1 MSAFKNFNQ
10 ARDRPGEYL
19 PAGDVMTSPNAPIA
33 LEDLDEGMTASLDQT
48 VSGEDVARFGEAT
61 GDFNPLHFDAEFA
74 ATTVFG
80 APIAHGILS
89 AGYISAVIGT
99 RLPGPG
105 TIYLSQQ
112 LKFRSPV
119 RIGDTVTAQVTVA
132 DVDRDRRR
140 VRLETA
146 CLVGGEVVLEGEAL
160 VLVPQRA

>member
-1 MSAFKNFNQ
+1 
-10 ARDRPGEYL
+10 
-19 PAGDVMTSPNAPIA
+19 MTSPNATIA
-33 LEDLDEGMTASLDQT
+33 VEDLHEGMTASLEQT
-48 VSGEDVARFGEAT
+48 VSQEDVARFAEVT
-61 GDFNPLHFDAEFA
+61 GDSNPLHFDAGFA

-112 LKFRSPV
+112 LKFRAPV
-119 RIGDTVTAQVTVA
+119 RIGDTVTARVTVA
-132 DVDRDRRR
+132 AVDRARRR

-160 VLVPQRA
+160 VLVPERA

>member
-1 MSAFKNFNQ
+1 
-10 ARDRPGEYL
+10 
-19 PAGDVMTSPNAPIA
+19 MTSPNATIA
-33 LEDLDEGMTASLDQT
+33 VEDLHEGMTASLEQT
-48 VSGEDVARFGEAT
+48 VSREDVARFAEVT
-61 GDFNPLHFDAEFA
+61 GDFNPLHFDADFA

-80 APIAHGILS
+80 APIAHGVLS

-112 LKFRSPV
+112 LKFRAPV
-119 RIGDTVTAQVTVA
+119 RIGDTVTARVTVA
-132 DVDRDRRR
+132 AVDRARRR

-160 VLVPQRA
+160 VLVPERA

>member
-1 MSAFKNFNQ
+1 M
-10 ARDRPGEYL
+10 
-19 PAGDVMTSPNAPIA
+19 MTSPNAPIA
-33 LEDLDEGMTASLDQT
+33 FEDLDEGMTASIEQT
-48 VSGEDVARFGEAT
+48 VSKEDVAGFGKVT

-119 RIGDTVTAQVTVA
+119 RIGDTVTARVTVA
-132 DVDRDRRR
+132 AVDRDRRR

-146 CLVGGEVVLEGEAL
+146 CLVGDEVVLEGEAQ
-160 VLVPQRA
+160 VLVPQRT

>member
-1 MSAFKNFNQ
+1 MS
-10 ARDRPGEYL
+10 
-19 PAGDVMTSPNAPIA
+19 TTNATIA
-33 LEDLDEGMTASLDQT
+33 VEDLHEGMTDSLEHT
-48 VSGEDVARFGEAT
+48 VSPEDVAQFAEVT
-61 GDFNPLHFDAEFA
+61 GDSNPLHFDADFA

-112 LKFRSPV
+112 LRFRAPV
-119 RIGDTVTAQVTVA
+119 RIGDTVTARVTVA
-132 DVDRDRRR
+132 AVDRARRR

-160 VLVPQRA
+160 VLVPERA

>member
-1 MSAFKNFNQ
+1 MS
-10 ARDRPGEYL
+10 
-19 PAGDVMTSPNAPIA
+19 TTNATIA
-33 LEDLDEGMTASLDQT
+33 VEDLHEGMTDSLEHT
-48 VSGEDVARFGEAT
+48 VSREDVAQFAEVT
-61 GDFNPLHFDAEFA
+61 GDSNPLHFDADFA

-112 LKFRSPV
+112 LRFRAPV
-119 RIGDTVTAQVTVA
+119 RIGDTVTARVTVA
-132 DVDRDRRR
+132 AVDRTRRR

-160 VLVPQRA
+160 VLVPERA

>member
-1 MSAFKNFNQ
+1 
-10 ARDRPGEYL
+10 
-19 PAGDVMTSPNAPIA
+19 MTSPNAPIA
-33 LEDLDEGMTASLDQT
+33 LENLDEGMTASLEQT
-48 VSGEDVARFGEAT
+48 VSGEDVARFGEVT

-74 ATTVFG
+74 ATTVFR
-80 APIAHGILS
+80 APIAHGVLS

-112 LKFRSPV
+112 LKFRAPV
-119 RIGDTVTAQVTVA
+119 RIGDTVTARVTVA
-132 DVDRDRRR
+132 AVDRARRR

-160 VLVPQRA
+160 VMVPERA

>member
-1 MSAFKNFNQ
+1 
-10 ARDRPGEYL
+10 
-19 PAGDVMTSPNAPIA
+19 MTSPNATIA
-33 LEDLDEGMTASLDQT
+33 VEDLHEGMTASLEQT
-48 VSGEDVARFGEAT
+48 VSREDVARFAEVT
-61 GDFNPLHFDAEFA
+61 GDFNPLHFDADFA

-112 LKFRSPV
+112 LKFRAPV
-119 RIGDTVTAQVTVA
+119 RIGDTVTARVTVA
-132 DVDRDRRR
+132 AVDRARRR

-160 VLVPQRA
+160 VLVPERA

>member
-1 MSAFKNFNQ
+1 
-10 ARDRPGEYL
+10 
-19 PAGDVMTSPNAPIA
+19 MTSPNATIA
-33 LEDLDEGMTASLDQT
+33 VEDLHEGMTASLEQT
-48 VSGEDVARFGEAT
+48 VSREDVARFAEVT
-61 GDFNPLHFDAEFA
+61 GDFNPLHFDADFA

-112 LKFRSPV
+112 LKFRAPV
-119 RIGDTVTAQVTVA
+119 RIGDTVTARVTVA
-132 DVDRDRRR
+132 AVDRARRR

-160 VLVPQRA
+160 VLVPEPS

>member
-1 MSAFKNFNQ
+1 MTNKTTEQHFSEINEG
-10 ARDRPGEYL
+10 DRFEG
-19 PAGDVMTSPNAPIA
+19 APFTPSRETIKRFA
-33 LEDLDEGMTASLDQT
+33 EASL
-48 VSGEDVARFGEAT
+48 V
-61 GDFNPLHFDAEFA
+61 FNPLHFDDEFA

-89 AGYISAVIGT
+89 AGFISAVIGT

-119 RIGDTVTAQVTVA
+119 RIGDTVTAHVTVA

-140 VRLETA
+140 VRLDTA

>member
-1 MSAFKNFNQ
+1 MRLLDAICI
-10 ARDRPGEYL
+10 
-19 PAGDVMTSPNAPIA
+19 GDEFERIWTIS
-33 LEDLDEGMTASLDQT
+33 EDILAEFAKIS
-48 VSGEDVARFGEAT
+48 

-80 APIAHGILS
+80 APIAHGILA

-119 RIGDTVTAQVTVA
+119 RIGDTVTAHVTVA

>member
-1 MSAFKNFNQ
+1 M
-10 ARDRPGEYL
+10 
-19 PAGDVMTSPNAPIA
+19 MTSPHAPIA
-33 LEDLDEGMTASLDQT
+33 VEDLHEGMTASLEQT
-48 VSGEDVARFGEAT
+48 VSREDVNRFGEVT
-61 GDFNPLHFDAEFA
+61 GDINPLHFDAEFA
-74 ATTVFG
+74 ASTVFG

-112 LKFRSPV
+112 LKFRAPV
-119 RIGDTVTAQVTVA
+119 RIGDTVTARVTVA
-132 DVDRDRRR
+132 AVDRARRR

-160 VLVPQRA
+160 VLVPERA

>member
-1 MSAFKNFNQ
+1 
-10 ARDRPGEYL
+10 
-19 PAGDVMTSPNAPIA
+19 MTSPNATIA
-33 LEDLDEGMTASLDQT
+33 VEDLHQGMTASLEQT
-48 VSGEDVARFGEAT
+48 VSREDVARFAEVT
-61 GDFNPLHFDAEFA
+61 GDFNPLHFDADFA

-112 LKFRSPV
+112 LKFRAPV
-119 RIGDTVTAQVTVA
+119 RIGDTVTARVTVA
-132 DVDRDRRR
+132 AVDRARRR

-160 VLVPQRA
+160 VLVPERA

>member
-1 MSAFKNFNQ
+1 MSNQ
-10 ARDRPGEYL
+10 SRDRPGED
-19 PAGDVMTSPNAPIA
+19 PRAGDVMTSPNAPIA
-33 LEDLDEGMTASLDQT
+33 LENLDEGMTASLEQT
-48 VSGEDVARFGEAT
+48 VSGEDVARFGEVT

-74 ATTVFG
+74 ATTVFR

-112 LKFRSPV
+112 LKFRAPV
-119 RIGDTVTAQVTVA
+119 RIGDTVTARVTVA
-132 DVDRDRRR
+132 AVDRARRR

-160 VLVPQRA
+160 VMVPERA

>member
-1 MSAFKNFNQ
+1 M
-10 ARDRPGEYL
+10 
-19 PAGDVMTSPNAPIA
+19 MTSPNAPIA
-33 LEDLDEGMTASLDQT
+33 IEDLHEGRTASLEQT
-48 VSGEDVARFGEAT
+48 VSGEDVARFGEVT
-61 GDFNPLHFDAEFA
+61 GDVNPLHFDAEFA

-112 LKFRSPV
+112 LKFRAPV
-119 RIGDTVTAQVTVA
+119 RIGDSVTARVTVA
-132 DVDRDRRR
+132 AVDRTRRR

-160 VLVPQRA
+160 VLVPKHA